1 MRFLPFLL
9 LLMFFNSYAQVD
21 FNNYKTLQAKGDI
34 PEDFKEYT
42 YLKVASNAKNPIKGL
57 SSAQKNMFL
66 ERIHYS
72 IDNILHS
79 GYVVYGD
86 EISDYVSQIAA
97 KLLKDEPETFAKL
110 RFYTIKSNSTNA
122 FSTDQGIVF
131 VTTGLIAQLANEAQ
145 LAMVLA
151 HEISHF
157 TEKHVLEGYKDK
169 IKNRRT
175 YRTIEELSQ
184 YSKEKELNADSL
196 GIIMYKNAGYS
207 INEVLPTFDVLMY
220 SYLPFDEVEFPKDYF
235 NTNKLFIP
243 SSLFSDKQY
252 PIKAIEDYDDS
263 ESSHPN
269 IKKRK
274 EAAEDLVKSLSG
286 WGKTASFLGQTS
298 FEYMRKIARFES
310 LRTDVLEQNFTDALY
325 SLFIL
330 EKENPNSAYLKR
342 MKAQLWL
349 NLAIYKAEN
358 KGDKTTKKSKE
369 LEGES
374 AQLHFLI
381 RKLTKE
387 GLTTLAIRQIYDLK
401 KMYPNDEEI
410 SKVYA
415 NLIKQ
420 ISNSKS
426 FKLETYSKKTF
437 NEASLNF
444 IQYTDSIKNAKPI
457 EKVEETK
464 TKSKYDKI
472 KNKKNIDNDQNFDST
487 KFYLYGLSDVIQNKD
502 FLDPFN
508 LELETFKEKE
518 KDAAA
523 YTKLSKAEKKKWL
536 ANKKKTVDINELI
549 IVEPIVQMKGP
560 NGIDPTLSEN
570 YQIELSNTIQE
581 VSSDLNIKTYLIDR
595 TSIKKT
601 GTQIFNERSLLMN
614 YLDQM
619 TDVDNDNILTVD
631 YQLLNTLKE
640 NYGTAKVMYTLVQN
654 QVIIDF
660 NPSMVMTSAIF
671 LPISMVYMPMVL
683 FNSQFTDVDIII
695 LDLETSKI
703 ERDLSFYT
711 KEKPTKLKI
720 GAHMYHFF
728 NSIKKK

>member
-1 MRFLPFLL
+1 MRFITLFLL
-9 LLMFFNSYAQVD
+9 LIAFNSNAQVD

-42 YLKVASNAKNPIKGL
+42 YLKVAANAKNKINGL
-57 SSAQKNMFL
+57 SYEQRNIFL
-66 ERIHYS
+66 EGIHYS

-86 EISDYVSQIAA
+86 EISDYVSKIAT
-97 KLLKDEPETFAKL
+97 KLLKDDPEVLSKL

-131 VTTGLIAQLANEAQ
+131 VTTGLIAQLSNEAQ

-151 HEISHF
+151 HEISHY
-157 TEKHVLEGYKDK
+157 TEKHVLEGFKDK
-169 IKNRRT
+169 LKNRRT

-184 YSKEKELNADSL
+184 YSKDKELNADSL
-196 GIIMYKNAGYS
+196 GILLYKNAGYS

-220 SYLPFDEVEFPKDYF
+220 SYLPFDEVEFPKEYF
-235 NTNKLFIP
+235 NTDQFYIP
-243 SSLFSDKQY
+243 NLLFSSKEY

-274 EAAEDLVKSLSG
+274 EAAEELIKTLTN
-286 WGKTASFLGQTS
+286 WGNFSTQLGQS
-298 FEYMRKIARFES
+298 NFEYIRKIARFES

-330 EKENPNSAYLKR
+330 EKDNPNSAYLKR

-358 KGDKTTKKSKE
+358 KGDKTSKRTKE

-374 AQLHFLI
+374 AQLHYLI
-381 RKLTKE
+381 RKLSKE
-387 GLTTLAIRQIYDLK
+387 GLTTLAVRQIYDLK
-401 KMYPNDEEI
+401 KLFPNDEEI

-415 NLIKQ
+415 NLLKQ

-426 FKLETYSKKTF
+426 FKLDSYAKKTF
-437 NEASLNF
+437 SIACLNA
-444 IQYTDSIKNAKPI
+444 IQIADSIKNAVPTV
-457 EKVEETK
+457 KVEETK

-472 KNKKNIDNDQNFDST
+472 KNKKNIENDQNFDST
-487 KFYLYGLSDVIQNKD
+487 KFYLYGLSDVIQDKK
-502 FLDPFN
+502 FLENFN
-508 LELETFKEKE
+508 YELELVKEQEKE
-518 KDAAA
+518 DAAF
-523 YTKLSKAEKKKWL
+523 TKLSKSEKKKWL
-536 ANKKKTVDINELI
+536 ENKKKAVDINELI
-549 IVEPIVQMKGP
+549 IVEPVVQMKGP

-570 YQIELSNTIQE
+570 YQIQLSNTIQE
-581 VSSDLNIKTYLIDR
+581 VSSDLNVKTYLIDR
-595 TSIKKT
+595 TSIKKN

-619 TDVDNDNILTVD
+619 SDVDNDNILTVD

-640 NYGTAKVMYTLVQN
+640 NYGTAKVMFTLVQN
-654 QVIIDF
+654 QVSIDL
-660 NPSMVMTSAIF
+660 NPSMVMTSSIF
-671 LPISMVYMPMVL
+671 LPLSMVYFPIVI
-683 FNSQFTDVDIII
+683 FGSQFTDVEIII
-695 LDLETSKI
+695 LDLETSKV
-703 ERDLSFYT
+703 ERNLSFYT

-728 NSIKKK
+728 QSIKKK

>member
-1 MRFLPFLL
+1 MRFITLFLL
-9 LLMFFNSYAQVD
+9 LIAFNSNAQVD

-42 YLKVASNAKNPIKGL
+42 YLKVAANAKNKINGL
-57 SSAQKNMFL
+57 SYEQRNIFL
-66 ERIHYS
+66 EGIHYS

-86 EISDYVSQIAA
+86 EISDYVSKIAT
-97 KLLKDEPETFAKL
+97 KLLKDDPEVLSKL

-131 VTTGLIAQLANEAQ
+131 VTTGLIAQLSNEAQ

-151 HEISHF
+151 HEISHY
-157 TEKHVLEGYKDK
+157 TEKHVLEGFKDK
-169 IKNRRT
+169 LKNRRT

-184 YSKEKELNADSL
+184 YSKDKELNADSL
-196 GIIMYKNAGYS
+196 GILLYKNAGYS

-220 SYLPFDEVEFPKDYF
+220 SYLPFDEVEFPKEYF
-235 NTNKLFIP
+235 NTDQFYIP
-243 SSLFSDKQY
+243 NLMFSSKEY

-274 EAAEDLVKSLSG
+274 EAAEELIKTLTN
-286 WGKTASFLGQTS
+286 WGNFSTQLGQS
-298 FEYMRKIARFES
+298 NFEYIRKIARFES

-330 EKENPNSAYLKR
+330 EKDNPNSAYLKR

-358 KGDKTTKKSKE
+358 KGDKTSKRTKE

-374 AQLHFLI
+374 AQLHYLI
-381 RKLTKE
+381 RKLSKE
-387 GLTTLAIRQIYDLK
+387 GLTTLAVRQIYDLK
-401 KMYPNDEEI
+401 KLFPNDEEI

-415 NLIKQ
+415 NLLKQ

-426 FKLETYSKKTF
+426 FKLDSYAKKTF
-437 NEASLNF
+437 SIACLNA
-444 IQYTDSIKNAKPI
+444 IQIADSIKNAVPTV
-457 EKVEETK
+457 KVEETK

-472 KNKKNIDNDQNFDST
+472 KNKKNIENDQNFDST
-487 KFYLYGLSDVIQNKD
+487 KFYLYGLSDVIQDKK
-502 FLDPFN
+502 FLENFN
-508 LELETFKEKE
+508 YELELVKEQEKE
-518 KDAAA
+518 DAAF
-523 YTKLSKAEKKKWL
+523 TKLSKSEKKKWL
-536 ANKKKTVDINELI
+536 ENKKKAVDINELI
-549 IVEPIVQMKGP
+549 IVEPVVQMKGP

-570 YQIELSNTIQE
+570 YQIQLSNTIQE
-581 VSSDLNIKTYLIDR
+581 VSSDLNVKTYLIDR
-595 TSIKKT
+595 TSIKKN

-619 TDVDNDNILTVD
+619 SDVDNDNILTVD

-640 NYGTAKVMYTLVQN
+640 NYGTAKVMFTLVQN
-654 QVIIDF
+654 QVSIDL
-660 NPSMVMTSAIF
+660 NPSMVMTSSIF
-671 LPISMVYMPMVL
+671 LPLSMVYFPIVI
-683 FNSQFTDVDIII
+683 FGSQFTDVEIII
-695 LDLETSKI
+695 LDLETSKV
-703 ERDLSFYT
+703 ERNLSFYT

-728 NSIKKK
+728 QSIKKK